1 MRNPIS
7 KLNYLQNN
15 LNRDHKSKKN
25 PSLREKD
32 RPKDRRQKLVLYNI

>member
-15 LNRDHKSKKN
+15 LNRDHKSKK
-25 PSLREKD
+25 SLSERE
-32 RPKDRRQKLVLYNI
+32 RPTERQKAEIAFI